1 MTQSVLWVLCEI
13 LSEKIFFL
21 SDFKIVHRIDSRYN
35 ESNRCQIWMQSE
47 EVRVCY
53 TWHKVKCLEKSDLK
67 VASVTLLDDAMD
79 E

>member
-35 ESNRCQIWMQSE
+35 ESNRRQIWMQSE

-53 TWHKVKCLEKSDLK
+53 K
-67 VASVTLLDDAMD
+67 
-79 E
+79 

>member
-53 TWHKVKCLEKSDLK
+53 K
-67 VASVTLLDDAMD
+67 
-79 E
+79 